1 MKPQQIFEKVRQERR
16 NNLTELES
24 RKILEYYQI
33 PVVEGL
39 VVQKIEDALEF
50 ADKYGYPLVL
60 KIVSK
65 DILHK
70 TDVGGVKV
78 GISTEKELRDGI
90 VNLIKTVKKNKPK
103 ADIEGIFVQKM
114 LPESPEVIIGGKK
127 DPTFDQVILFGLGG
141 VFVEVFNDVSFSVA
155 PITQKEASEMI
166 TEIKG
171 VKILKGIR
179 GKEPV
184 DFKALIDLLM
194 KTSRMLKQNPDI
206 RELDI
211 NPVFALKEGA
221 IAVDARI
228 IID

>member
-1 MKPQQIFEKVRQERR
+1 
-16 NNLTELES
+16 
-24 RKILEYYQI
+24 
-33 PVVEGL
+33 
-39 VVQKIEDALEF
+39 
-50 ADKYGYPLVL
+50 
-60 KIVSK
+60 
-65 DILHK
+65 
-70 TDVGGVKV
+70 
-78 GISTEKELRDGI
+78 
-90 VNLIKTVKKNKPK
+90 
-103 ADIEGIFVQKM
+103 
-114 LPESPEVIIGGKK
+114 
-127 DPTFDQVILFGLGG
+127 
-141 VFVEVFNDVSFSVA
+141 VEVFNDVSFSVA